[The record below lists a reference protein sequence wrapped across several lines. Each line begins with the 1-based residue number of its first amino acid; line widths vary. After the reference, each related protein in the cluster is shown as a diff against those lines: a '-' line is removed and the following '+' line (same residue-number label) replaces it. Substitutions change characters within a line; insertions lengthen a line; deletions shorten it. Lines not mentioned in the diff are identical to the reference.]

1 MNEILAR
8 TLESIAAESPTFDK
22 SFALVDEL
30 LTVYGEHDLGD
41 RLLSDIDDTVHWE
54 VVADLLGILQWSTSD
69 NGHAITAAAEH
80 WLLECDDER
89 KVKIALSLDTYPFTD
104 KEKMNAILDIVARK
118 FPSTKARCAELIA
131 SRP

>member
-1 MNEILAR
+1 VTALEIV
-8 TLESIAAESPTFDK
+8 EVFD
-22 SFALVDEL
+22 V
-30 LTVYGEHDLGD
+30 VCN
-41 RLLSDIDDTVHWE
+41 DDM
-54 VVADLLGILQWSTSD
+54 GC
-69 NGHAITAAAEH
+69 HAITVTDEH

-131 SRP
+131 SRS